1 MPTLPIARRFN
12 FAKFLLAVSFISIL
26 SACGGGGAKA
36 PSTGQ
41 PTSGGVGAIPGV
53 DPGAT
58 SDASSVQ
65 LLVSSQTLAS
75 SGTETVTL
83 TGVVLNANGRA
94 LSDKALTLIVD
105 DPVTGNKVFVTKDAG
120 KTNADGVLTAILNL
134 GANKANR
141 TISIRAKSDLA
152 IASNTVD
159 VVGTTVT
166 ISGTTSLVLN
176 QSSPLT
182 ITLKDAGGKPI
193 QGAPITLTSRSGNT
207 LTDLS
212 GNPLSAASPPV
223 TNRSGQVIVQVK
235 STASGSDEVTASTLG
250 ASSVANLVVSG
261 SNFSFV
267 SASPPADTDVLVNTA
282 QSIRVRWIEGGVPQN
297 GRTILFSATRG
308 TISTSSVVT
317 DAAGEAAVT
326 IQSNAAGATTV
337 QASASTG
344 TPSTTLNFVF
354 VTTSATLVNVKA
366 DKTTVPVN
374 AAGTTTNRSTITA
387 VVRDGANNLVKNAR
401 VQFEIVTDTTGGTLS
416 GTEDISD
423 VAGEA
428 TVDYIAGTTTSSNE
442 GVTIRAKVI
451 DVNGNT
457 SAVPVSGLT
466 NSLKLTVAGQS
477 LFIRLQTDNLVTP
490 DSPRYKKTYTA
501 LVTDSAGNP
510 VPNARVQFE
519 IRPAQPPLTAYF
531 KGYYRATTTR
541 WTQVPMANCY
551 NEDLNLNGVIDNLV
565 SEDTNYNGLLDAG
578 EDRDS
583 NGKLNGVAPYG
594 VDIGNLGSP
603 ELASEDDI
611 IVNGLFD
618 TNISWN
624 EDLNGNGLLNDG
636 VLRDKVTNPLLNEDA
651 NGNGVLDP
659 GEDLNQ
665 NGKLD
670 LALSEDINVNGLL
683 DSAVPRSEDRNG
695 NGVFDPK
702 EFLHTNGGTYKDKDE
717 DFNQDGSLTP
727 GNVVTVDTNVVTSP
741 LGFADATIAYAK
753 NFANWIRVTLTA
765 KITVQGSETTSSVTF
780 VPLGL
785 ASDYTDVAVI
795 PPGQLSPFGVRRNC
809 KSSQ

>member
-1 MPTLPIARRFN
+1 MHTLPIARCFSV
-12 FAKFLLAVSFISIL
+12 AKLLLVVSLIAIL
-26 SACGGGGAKA
+26 AGCGGGGAKA
-36 PSTGQ
+36 PETGQ
-41 PTSGGVGAIPGV
+41 PSSGGGVGNIPGV

-58 SDASSVQ
+58 NTASSVQ

-94 LSDKALTLIVD
+94 LSDKTLTLIVD

-120 KTNADGVLTAILNL
+120 KTNSDGILTAILNL
-134 GANKANR
+134 GANKSNR
-141 TISIRAKSDLA
+141 TISIRAESDSA
-152 IASNTVD
+152 QASNTVD
-159 VVGTTVT
+159 VVGTAVT

-182 ITLKDAGGKPI
+182 VTLKDAGGNPI
-193 QGAPITLTSRSGNT
+193 QGAPITLTSRNGNT
-207 LTDLS
+207 LTDLA
-212 GNPLSAASPPV
+212 GNPLSAASPPT

-235 STASGSDEVTASTLG
+235 ATASGSDEVTASTLG

-267 SASPPADTDVLVNTA
+267 SQSPPADTDVAVNTA
-282 QSIRVRWIEGGVPQN
+282 QSIRVRWIEAGVPQN
-297 GRTILFSATRG
+297 GRAINFSATRG
-308 TISTSSVVT
+308 AVSASSVVT

-337 QASASTG
+337 QASAPGGS
-344 TPSTTLNFVF
+344 PSTTLNFVF
-354 VTTSATLVNVKA
+354 VTNSATLVNVKA

-451 DVNGNT
+451 DVNGDT
-457 SAVPVSGLT
+457 SAVPVGGLS

-477 LFIRLQTDNLVTP
+477 LFIRLQTDNLVAP

-519 IRPAQPPLTAYF
+519 IRPAQPPLTAYS
-531 KGYYRATTTR
+531 KGYYRVTTES
-541 WTQVPMANCY
+541 WTQVMMADCY
-551 NEDLNLNGVIDNLV
+551 NEDLNLNGVIDNFV
-565 SEDTNYNGLLDAG
+565 SEDTNYNGLLDPG
-578 EDRDS
+578 EDRDG

-594 VDIGNLGSP
+594 VDIGNLGGP

-611 IVNGLFD
+611 IVNDLFD
-618 TNISWN
+618 PIITWD
-624 EDLNGNGLLNDG
+624 EDLNGNGTLN
-636 VLRDKVTNPLLNEDA
+636 LLLNEDA
-651 NGNGVLDP
+651 NGNGVLDS
-659 GEDLNQ
+659 GEDLNR
-665 NGKLD
+665 NRKLD
-670 LALSEDINVNGLL
+670 LILSEDLNGNGIL
-683 DSAVPRSEDRNG
+683 DRAIPRSEDHNG

-702 EFLHTNGGTYKDKDE
+702 EFLHTNGGSYVDVDE
-717 DFNQDGSLTP
+717 DFNGNDTLTP
-727 GNVVTVDTNVVTSP
+727 GNVVTVNTNVLTSP

-753 NFANWIRVTLTA
+753 NFANWTRVTLTA

-780 VPLGL
+780 VPLGI
-785 ASDYTDVAVI
+785 ASDYTDVTVA